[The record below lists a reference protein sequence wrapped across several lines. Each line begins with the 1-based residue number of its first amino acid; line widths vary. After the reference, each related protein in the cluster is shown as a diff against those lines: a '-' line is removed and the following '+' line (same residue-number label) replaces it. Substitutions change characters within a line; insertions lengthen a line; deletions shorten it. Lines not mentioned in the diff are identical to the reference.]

1 MLDLHEV
8 KILTPKLGEGIHVYE
23 DEYAQTWLKFD
34 PLTPHEKAHG
44 PFALPCYRYCKF
56 HMARPH
62 VTCFTCRIR
71 QISQGKIGSLMRV
84 DLYVVALSRE
94 GRFLK
99 VRDWI
104 VKRLLTLAEFF
115 SCLTI

>member
-1 MLDLHEV
+1 MLHEV

-23 DEYAQTWLKFD
+23 DEYEQTWLKFD
-34 PLTPHEKAHG
+34 PPVRRKKAHG
-44 PFALPCYRYCKF
+44 PFALPCYGYCMF

-62 VTCFTCRIR
+62 VTCLTCRVRRIA
-71 QISQGKIGSLMRV
+71 QGKLKPLVRA
-84 DLYVVALSRE
+84 DLYVVALSQE

-99 VRDWI
+99 ARVWM